1 LLFCAGFPVDL
12 PSLTKK
18 EESNLISTLLKK
30 LVLLYRGRSVHDV
43 RKASKIPVEIRQ
55 DYYSLFDSKWYL
67 SRYTDVAAAK
77 IDPLRHYKEYGA
89 SERRDPHLFF
99 DTTWYLDQFA
109 DPIQVGSDALQHFI
123 ATGAALG
130 KSPHPLFDVAWYLT
144 EYTDVKA
151 GDQNPLIHYLS
162 TGAYEG
168 KDPNPYFDSDWYIR
182 CYSNLLP
189 PNACPL
195 THFVEVGSAMGLDPS
210 PSFDTTFYVKTNPDI
225 GNLNPL
231 SHYITKGRSEGRLTK
246 RPEVRSE
253 IAVVFLARSQ
263 DGSTA
268 GIELFVES
276 YRRFAAGVKHDLIVL
291 RKGGMRKR
299 GAKLALDIM
308 LEGTGVQ
315 YIDFDDTAYDIQAY
329 LSAAALL
336 KHEFVCF
343 LNTHSEIMADDWLK
357 KLYAPFAMKDVGVTG
372 ATASYESISDSIEI
386 NAKAIWLTST
396 DSIPYNED
404 LAEVL
409 GPRLQTH
416 APQWMAKRGLGGI
429 SQDND
434 CAGLVPSATKD
445 YDLELRYAKH
455 WSAVTGP
462 GGPLYSLADFKRFP
476 NPHIRTNAFLM
487 RRELLIDLKFDLD
500 NSKLAC
506 LQFESGPAGLYA
518 RLEQRGLK
526 SILVG
531 ADGRTFD
538 VDRWIESHT
547 FRLGD
552 QSNIMVKDNRVRDV
566 DNAPACERALLVN
579 LTWGRYV
586 GEVPEVLKK
595 LGFPLEKGNLRVAA
609 PAISKLAKLPKQILV
624 SIVIPSHNRLS
635 LVKEALVTVMGQS
648 YPHWECIVFDNA
660 SEEPLLKHVESL
672 KDPRIKYA
680 QSNEFLPVT
689 ESWNRAIDLAQGD
702 YVLLIGDDDGLV
714 PGALDRLVA
723 LVRKYD
729 TPDLIYSSFYQFFH
743 PGVAPWEPSGTV
755 VELRLGFF
763 FSERDDDFLLS
774 RDAARLAVKGSL
786 ELRRCFAF
794 NMQAQFFERNFLQRI
809 RRNGKVF
816 HSPFPDYYIA
826 NVAMIEAR
834 SIVVVPMPL
843 TIAGVSRKSFGF
855 TLFNKLPE
863 RGASLLNTTLSKDE
877 FYSKAKAYLLP
888 GSDYNTNYII
898 TMEHVAKALQG
909 QIDTTPRTDRYRQ
922 LQIFFGLGEEEGLLS
937 GKGDSEQFRS
947 DVWPLLTDAEKQ
959 WTARLTTLS
968 AQAKAGDKTAIAM
981 IKELSKS
988 VVMSASS
995 TDALKAKSLWTGE
1008 FANLPEL
1015 FAALSQ
1021 NR

>member
-1 LLFCAGFPVDL
+1 M
-12 PSLTKK
+12 
-18 EESNLISTLLKK
+18 IRTLLKK
-30 LVLLYRGRSVHDV
+30 LVFIYRGRSVHNV
-43 RKASKIPVEIRQ
+43 LEASKVPVEIRD

-67 SRYTDVAAAK
+67 SRYADVAAAK
-77 IDPLRHYKEYGA
+77 IDPLRHYEEYGA
-89 SERRDPHLFF
+89 FERRDPHPFF

-109 DPIQVGSDALQHFI
+109 DPIEVGNDALRHFI
-123 ATGAALG
+123 AIGAALG
-130 KSPHPLFDVAWYLT
+130 KSPHPLFDVKWYLT
-144 EYTDVKA
+144 EYSDVKA
-151 GDQNPLIHYLS
+151 ANQNPLVHYLS

-168 KDPNPYFDSDWYIR
+168 KYPNPYFNSDWYIGR
-182 CYSNLLP
+182 YLNVLP
-189 PNACPL
+189 PKANPL
-195 THFVEVGSAMGLDPS
+195 THFVEVGAAMGLDPN
-210 PSFDTTFYVKTNPDI
+210 PNFDTTFYVKTNLDI
-225 GNLNPL
+225 GRLNPL

-246 RPEVRSE
+246 GPKVRNE

-268 GIELFVES
+268 GIDLFVES
-276 YRRFAAGVKHDLIVL
+276 YRRFAAGIKHDLIVL

-308 LEGTGVQ
+308 LEGTDVQ
-315 YIDFDDTAYDIQAY
+315 YIDLDDTAYDIQAY

-357 KLYAPFAMKDVGVTG
+357 KLHAPFAMNDVGVTG

-386 NAKAIWLTST
+386 SAKAIWLTST

-409 GPRLQTH
+409 GATLQAH
-416 APQWMAKRGLGGI
+416 APQWMAKHGPGI
-429 SQDND
+429 GQGDGAD
-434 CAGLVPSATKD
+434 LVPSATQD

-476 NPHIRTNAFLM
+476 NPHMRTNAFLM

-531 ADGRTFD
+531 ADGLTFD
-538 VDRWIESHT
+538 VDRWIKSRT
-547 FRLGD
+547 FRLDD

-566 DNAPACERALLVN
+566 HNASACERAFLVN

-595 LGFPLEKGNLRVAA
+595 LGFPFEKGNLRVST
-609 PAISKLAKLPKQILV
+609 PAVPKLEKLPKQIWV

-680 QSNEFLPVT
+680 RSNEFLPVT

-723 LVRKYD
+723 LTWKYD

-755 VELRLGFF
+755 VELRMGFF
-763 FSERDDDFLLS
+763 FSERDDDFVLS
-774 RDAARLAVKGSL
+774 RDAARVAVKGSL

-794 NMQAQFFERNFLQRI
+794 NMQAQFFERNFLQKI

-816 HSPFPDYYIA
+816 HSPFPDYYVA

-863 RGASLLNTTLSKDE
+863 RGASLLNSTLSKDE

-898 TMEHVAKALQG
+898 TMEHVANALQG
-909 QIDTTPRTDRYRQ
+909 QIGTTPRTDRYRQ

-937 GKGDSEQFRS
+937 GEGESEQFRS

-959 WTARLTTLS
+959 WAERLITLS
-968 AQAKAGDKTAIAM
+968 GQAKAGDKTAISA

-1015 FAALSQ
+1015 FAALS